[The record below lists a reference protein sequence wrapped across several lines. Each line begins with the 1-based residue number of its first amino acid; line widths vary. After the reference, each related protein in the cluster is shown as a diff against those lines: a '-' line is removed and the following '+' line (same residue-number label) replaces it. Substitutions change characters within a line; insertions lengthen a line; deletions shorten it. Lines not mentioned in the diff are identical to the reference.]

1 MTRWFLSTFSFFFS
15 WWGAFL
21 LAALDSSPLFVVPF
35 GVDALVIFLAARH
48 RDFFW
53 VYPLIMTAGSLV
65 GAAATYWIGRN
76 AGDAGLSRLVSA
88 RHLDRMKRRL
98 QKAGAGTMA
107 AAAVMPPPFPL
118 TPFVLTCG
126 ALDVDRW
133 QFFVVFG
140 AMRLIRFGLEA
151 TLARWYGQRVL
162 NVLESDAFQTAV
174 GILMIVAIAGAV
186 VSAIVLWRRT
196 RPEPR
201 RVRAR

>member
-21 LAALDSSPLFVVPF
+21 LAALDSSLLFVVPF

-65 GAAATYWIGRN
+65 GAATTYWIGRN

-98 QKAGAGTMA
+98 RKAGAGTMA

-126 ALDVDRW
+126 ALEVDRW
-133 QFFVVFG
+133 RFFVVFG

-162 NVLESDAFQTAV
+162 NVLESEAFQTAV
-174 GILMIVAIAGAV
+174 GILVIVAIAGAV
-186 VSAIVLWRRT
+186 ASAIVLWRRT

-201 RVRAR
+201 RARAR